1 MKNFIS
7 FVNTSYG
14 LNKIQNFFLFLTLFS
29 VIIDPSNSFFCI
41 KNISFILFFVVS
53 IPNLEVKNIL
63 YLLLFFLI
71 FFVCLAINFSSENI
85 NLGYVVATCKSFMF
99 LFLLLFV
106 FDNNNYFKYFFL
118 ISLILT
124 ITICSI
130 WLLVVIFPSLWI
142 PFSYFFKKSCILI
155 FKSFLLIYLI
165 VMRNYVIESTNLI
178 IKNFTDVNLFKKKI
192 GFCEADY
199 SCGEIIKYI
208 GK

>member
-29 VIIDPSNSFFCI
+29 VIIDPFNSFFCI
-41 KNISFILFFVVS
+41 KNISFIL
-53 IPNLEVKNIL
+53 
-63 YLLLFFLI
+63 

-85 NLGYVVATCKSFMF
+85 NLGYAIATYKSFMF
-99 LFLLLFV
+99 LFLILFV
-106 FDNNNYFKYFFL
+106 FDNKNYFKYFFL
-118 ISLILT
+118 ISLILA

-142 PFSYFFKKSCILI
+142 PFSYFFKKSCI
-155 FKSFLLIYLI
+155 LIYLI